1 MRKLKEYRRSSV
13 NRISINYGG
22 EKITFSLWNEVKID
36 EAAIERELKDQPSH
50 YGFLLLLQK
59 KLNTRFE
66 QLKRARERR
75 YGRLLIKAKEKRVGP
90 RLMNDETA
98 KAWVVSRKSY
108 VKITNMCIKA
118 KDDADT
124 IYAAVR
130 AFEQRKDLLQTISSN
145 RRRES

>member
-1 MRKLKEYRRSSV
+1 
-13 NRISINYGG
+13 
-22 EKITFSLWNEVKID
+22 
-36 EAAIERELKDQPSH
+36 
-50 YGFLLLLQK
+50 
-59 KLNTRFE
+59 
-66 QLKRARERR
+66 
-75 YGRLLIKAKEKRVGP
+75 
-90 RLMNDETA
+90 
-98 KAWVVSRKSY
+98 VVSRKSY